1 MTPALPDDLGIEVDD
16 PAVLDD
22 PEVVQLLAAA
32 NASLGENP
40 LFRYIPHERQ
50 RFFHETRVK
59 TKVFTGGNRS
69 GKSTATVVD
78 CLLNTIDREMVP
90 PDLLPYRIWDDK
102 FYCRFVTPDYGRA
115 FHSVLETILLWCPES
130 QLRGGDWEKAFK
142 DKDKV
147 LWFANGNFFEF
158 LTLEQ
163 DPKARFG
170 GSARHRI
177 VFDEEPAGEKGQEI
191 REQCA
196 MRLADYRGDEL
207 FGFTPL
213 SGDLGWVFDEF
224 WETTAESDE
233 AEQLTDRVWVNR
245 DLGVLM
251 VQADIDENPHL
262 SPEGREE
269 ALAKISLSR
278 RAAIKSGEFKA
289 AKGLVYEEFESHV
302 GGLHVVDER
311 HIEPEYI
318 AQLEHIDGI
327 DPGQVETAILFTG
340 IDRHNRLVIYD
351 ELSLSGKSA
360 VPEHAAEHMATL
372 REGWGL
378 DELAKY
384 NVIDPAA
391 KSRSLDTGER
401 IGEAWIDAGIP
412 VIYGQN
418 DLEAGVLEVKRR
430 MNHMIPCDEECSSC
444 DGSGLRPG
452 LDPAEEDPTCDPSAQ
467 CLTCGGT
474 GRITRKPHPLIVISS
489 RCTNLIRQ
497 KRKYRQKPKED
508 GNFGVVKEDDHAPDV
523 ERYIAMERRLPVQR
537 KRRRRQKV
545 WVPGTAAPFRPEP
558 RRQGTVMGRFT

>member
-1 MTPALPDDLGIEVDD
+1 
-16 PAVLDD
+16 
-22 PEVVQLLAAA
+22 
-32 NASLGENP
+32 
-40 LFRYIPHERQ
+40 
-50 RFFHETRVK
+50 
-59 TKVFTGGNRS
+59 
-69 GKSTATVVD
+69 
-78 CLLNTIDREMVP
+78 MVP
-90 PDLLPYRIWDDK
+90 PELLPYRIWDDK

-163 DPKARFG
+163 DPDARFG
-170 GSARHRI
+170 GSARHRV
-177 VFDEEPAGEKGQEI
+177 VFDEEPTGEKGQKI

-224 WETTAESDE
+224 WETTAECDD
-233 AEQLTDRVWVNR
+233 AEQLADRVWVNR
-245 DLGVLM
+245 ELGVLM

-269 ALAKISLSR
+269 ALAKISPSR

-311 HIEPEYI
+311 HIEPEYV
-318 AQLEHIDGI
+318 AMLEHVDGI
-327 DPGQVETAILFTG
+327 DPGQVETAILFAG

-351 ELSLSGKSA
+351 ELTLSGKSA
-360 VPEHAAEHMATL
+360 VPEHAAESMATL

-391 KSRSLDTGER
+391 KGRSLDTGER
-401 IGEAWIDAGIP
+401 IGEAWIDAGVP

-430 MNHMIPCDEECSSC
+430 MNHMVPCDEACSSC
-444 DGSGLRPG
+444 DGTGLEPHTADGDCR
-452 LDPAEEDPTCDPSAQ
+452 
-467 CLTCGGT
+467 TCGGS
-474 GRITRKPHPLIVISS
+474 GRRTRKPYSLIVISS

-508 GNFGVVKEDDHAPDV
+508 GSFGVVKEDDHACDV
-523 ERYIAMERRLPVQR
+523 ERYLAMERRVPVKR
-537 KRRRRQKV
+537 KRRRRNQV
-545 WVPGTAAPFRPEP
+545 WVPGTAAPFRPER
-558 RRQGTVMGRFT
+558 RRQGTVMGKYT

>member
-1 MTPALPDDLGIEVDD
+1 MTPPDGFAVEVDD
-16 PAVLDD
+16 PQILED
-22 PEVVQLLAAA
+22 PEVVALLARA

-40 LFRYIPHERQ
+40 LHQYVPHERQ
-50 RFFHETRVK
+50 HWFHKTRVR

-78 CLLNTIDREMVP
+78 CLINAVDRDCVP
-90 PDLLPYRIWDDK
+90 EALLPYRIWDEK

-115 FHSVLETILLWCPES
+115 FHSVLETILKWIPTS
-130 QLRGGDWEKAFK
+130 QLRGGDWEKAYK

-147 LWFANGNFFEF
+147 LWLANGNFFEF

-163 DPKARFG
+163 DPDARFG
-170 GSARHRI
+170 GSARHRV
-177 VFDEEPAGEKGQEI
+177 VFDEEPAGEKGEKI

-224 WETTAESDE
+224 WETTAECDE
-233 AEQLTDRVWVNR
+233 AEKLADRVWVNHE
-245 DLGVLM
+245 LGVLM
-251 VQADIDENPHL
+251 IQADIDENPHL

-269 ALAKISLSR
+269 ALSKINPSR

-289 AKGLVYEEFESHV
+289 AKGLVYEEFEPHV

-311 HIEPEYI
+311 HIEPELVG
-318 AQLEHIDGI
+318 QLEHLDGI
-327 DPGQVETAILFTG
+327 DPGQVETAILFSG
-340 IDRHNRLVIYD
+340 IQDVRINGVTLPRLVIYD
-351 ELSLSGKSA
+351 ELALSGRSA
-360 VPEHAAEHMATL
+360 IPEHAAEHMATL

-378 DELAKY
+378 PEVAKY

-391 KSRSLDTGER
+391 KGRSLDTGER

-430 MNHMIPCDEECSSC
+430 MSYMIECDEPCLHC
-444 DGSGLRPG
+444 NGLGVEPG
-452 LDPAEEDPTCDPSAQ
+452 HEDAADDYYPCHV
-467 CLTCGGT
+467 CNGG
-474 GRITRKPHPLIVISS
+474 GRLTRKPFPLIVVSS

-508 GNFGVVKEDDHAPDV
+508 GSFGVVKEDDHACDV
-523 ERYIAMERRLPVQR
+523 ERYLAMERRLPVKR
-537 KRRRRQKV
+537 KRRRRPKV
-545 WVPGTAAPFRPEP
+545 WVPGTAPPFRPER
-558 RRQGTVMGRFT
+558 RRQGTVMGKFT